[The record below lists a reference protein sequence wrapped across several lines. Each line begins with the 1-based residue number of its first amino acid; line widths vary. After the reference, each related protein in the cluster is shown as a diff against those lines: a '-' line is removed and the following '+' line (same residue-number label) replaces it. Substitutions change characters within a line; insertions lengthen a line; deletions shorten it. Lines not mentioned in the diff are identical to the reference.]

1 MGTLLWWF
9 VPGSARVLRELW
21 GHDFLTYA
29 NGPGFTA
36 HKSSNCSEGYWR
48 EVSDEERQGLRYRP
62 FAGKYA
68 DKETHAGED
77 VPVYSR
83 GPHANLLSG
92 VFEQNY
98 IAHVICY
105 AACIGPHATYCDAN
119 GHPKFSDHV
128 TNSEGIFSSKE
139 LYAFAIVLP
148 LLLEVTFSVI

>member
-1 MGTLLWWF
+1 MSTLLWWF
-9 VPGSARVLRELW
+9 VPGSSRGFPAFH
-21 GHDFLTYA
+21 GHDFLSYA
-29 NGPGFTA
+29 NGPGFAT
-36 HKSSNCSEGYWR
+36 HKSSNCSQGYWR
-48 EVSDEERQGLRYRP
+48 EVSDEERKDIRYRP
-62 FAGKYA
+62 FAGKYI

-77 VPVYSR
+77 VPVYSH

-105 AACIGPHATYCDAN
+105 AACIGPHATYCDVN

-139 LYAFAIVLP
+139 LYVFGIVFP
-148 LLLEVTFSVI
+148 LLLEITFSVI